1 MINLESENTQE
12 IVNQFS
18 YLTNNL
24 VFKVA
29 KNAEEYRDSH
39 LMEDLDLCWISVLCS
54 STYKTDL
61 RNEASVKTGRQLAG
75 IPFIKSKIDGVN
87 NPKMEEVAQKMTQ
100 EHRTIQQSF
109 SKLIFYHFALCCTA
123 KENKI
128 LCDTLGE
135 DFYRLPLI

>member
-1 MINLESENTQE
+1 MIDLINCETQE
-12 IVNQFS
+12 IFNQFS

-24 VFKVA
+24 VFKVN
-29 KNAEEYRDSH
+29 KTAEEYRDSQ
-39 LMEDLDLCWISVLCS
+39 LMEELDLCWIRVLCS
-54 STYKTDL
+54 PTYKTDL
-61 RNEASVKTGRQLAG
+61 RNEACARTGRQLAG
-75 IPFIKSKIDGVN
+75 IPFVKSKLDGVN
-87 NPKMEEVAQKMTQ
+87 SPKMKEVAQKMAQ

-128 LCDTLGE
+128 LYDTLGE

>member
-1 MINLESENTQE
+1 MIDLKNSDTQE
-12 IVNQFS
+12 ILNQLS

-24 VFKVA
+24 VFKVN
-29 KNAEEYRDSH
+29 KTAEELKDSQ
-39 LMEDLDLCWISVLCS
+39 LMEDLDLCWIRILANPD
-54 STYKTDL
+54 YRTDL
-61 RNEASVKTGRQLAG
+61 RNEASARVGRQLAN
-75 IPFIKSKIDGVN
+75 IPFVVKKLEHSTN
-87 NPKMEEVAQKMTQ
+87 SKMEEVAEKMSQ
-100 EHRTIQQSF
+100 EHRFIQQSF

>member
-29 KNAEEYRDSH
+29 KNAEEYRDSQ
-39 LMEDLDLCWISVLCS
+39 LMEDLDLCWIRILANPD
-54 STYKTDL
+54 YRTDL
-61 RNEASVKTGRQLAG
+61 RNEASARVGRQLAN
-75 IPFIKSKIDGVN
+75 IPFVVKKLEHSTN
-87 NPKMEEVAQKMTQ
+87 SKMEEVAEKMSQ
-100 EHRTIQQSF
+100 EHRFIQQSF
-109 SKLIFYHFALCCTA
+109 SKLVFCHFALCCTA

-128 LCDTLGE
+128 LCDVMGE
-135 DFYRLPLI
+135 EFYRLPLI